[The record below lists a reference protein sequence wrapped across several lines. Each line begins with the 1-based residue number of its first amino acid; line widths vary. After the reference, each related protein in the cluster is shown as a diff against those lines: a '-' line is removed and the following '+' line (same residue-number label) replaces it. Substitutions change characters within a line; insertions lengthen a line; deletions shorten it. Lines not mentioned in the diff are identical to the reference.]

1 MYLFYL
7 RMYGY
12 NQIRGRE
19 EITLTF
25 KQKVFVF
32 EHNIHKA
39 LTLIMR
45 KKRLIRVCMNEN
57 IIMQN
62 IPSWFA
68 TPVLSEDMEI
78 LKCI

>member
-1 MYLFYL
+1 MNDINAHVHIFTMYLFYL

-32 EHNIHKA
+32 E
-39 LTLIMR
+39 
-45 KKRLIRVCMNEN
+45 
-57 IIMQN
+57 
-62 IPSWFA
+62 SWM
-68 TPVLSEDMEI
+68 L
-78 LKCI
+78 